1 MRIET
6 DVQAEWALGKIRGIR
21 AESKRITGVCEEAI
35 ASYEKRMKDAKDK
48 AHREEDFFVGLLADY
63 FFTRPDELLRKT
75 KAGNRKYALVSG
87 TIEWRKPTVD
97 YTYNDDVLAE
107 ELVQNGMSDF
117 VQVAQEPRWAEIK
130 KLLHHD
136 ENGVFIETCDEN
148 GEIRRVYLQSV
159 LAQGVPASIK
169 VSVKDGPAIM
179 EGEDDDGI
187 Q

>member
-21 AESKRITGVCEEAI
+21 AEAKRVMGVCVDAI
-35 ASYEKRMKDAKDK
+35 ASYEKRMKDVKEK
-48 AHREEDFFVGLLADY
+48 AWREEEFFTSMLADY
-63 FFTRPDELLRKT
+63 FSTRPDELLRKT

-87 TIEWRKPTVD
+87 AVEWRKPTVD

-107 ELVQNGMSDF
+107 ELAQKGMSDF

-136 ENGVFIETCDEN
+136 ENGVYIETCDEN
-148 GEIRRVYLQSV
+148 GEIHRVYLQGV
-159 LAQGVPASIK
+159 QAQEVPASIK
-169 VSVKDGPAIM
+169 VVVKDGPAIM

>member
-21 AESKRITGVCEEAI
+21 AEAERIIGVCEEAI

-48 AHREEDFFVGLLADY
+48 AQREEEFFASMLADY
-63 FFTRPDELLRKT
+63 FATRPDELLRKT
-75 KAGNRKYALVSG
+75 KTGNRKYALVSG
-87 TIEWRKPTVD
+87 AVEWRKPTVD
-97 YTYNDDVLAE
+97 YACNEDVLVG
-107 ELVQNGMSDF
+107 ELAQKGLWDF
-117 VQVAQEPRWAEIK
+117 VQATQKPRWAEIK

-136 ENGVFIETCDEN
+136 ETGVYIETCDEN
-148 GEIRRVYLQSV
+148 GEIHRVYLQGV
-159 LAQGVPASIK
+159 QAQEVPASIK

-187 Q
+187 

>member
-21 AESKRITGVCEEAI
+21 AEAKRIIGVCEEAI

-48 AHREEDFFVGLLADY
+48 AQREEEFFVSMLADY
-63 FFTRPDELLRKT
+63 FSTRPDELLRKT
-75 KAGNRKYALVSG
+75 KAGNRKYMLVSG
-87 TIEWRKPTVD
+87 DIEWRKPSVE
-97 YTYNDDVLAE
+97 YKHNDEILVGELA
-107 ELVQNGMSDF
+107 QNGMSDF
-117 VQVAQEPRWAEIK
+117 VQVTQEPRWAEIK
-130 KLLHHD
+130 KLLQHD
-136 ENGVFIETCDEN
+136 ETGTYLETCDEN
-148 GEIRRVYLQSV
+148 GEIHRLYLQGV
-159 LAQGVPASIK
+159 QAHEVPASIK

>member
-21 AESKRITGVCEEAI
+21 AEAKRISGVCEEAI

-87 TIEWRKPTVD
+87 AIEWRQPTIE
-97 YTYNDDVLAE
+97 YNCNDTLLVE

-117 VQVAQEPRWAEIK
+117 VQVTQKPRWAEIK
-130 KLLHHD
+130 KLLQYD
-136 ENGVFIETCDEN
+136 ETGTYLETCDEN
-148 GEIRRVYLQSV
+148 GEIHRVYLQGV
-159 LAQGVPASIK
+159 QAQKAPESIK

-179 EGEDDDGI
+179 EGEDDDGV
-187 Q
+187 

>member
-21 AESKRITGVCEEAI
+21 AEAKRIIGVCEEAI

-48 AHREEDFFVGLLADY
+48 AQREEGFFVGMLADY
-63 FFTRPDELLRKT
+63 FCTRPDELLRKT
-75 KAGNRKYALVSG
+75 KTGNRKYALVSG
-87 TIEWRKPTVD
+87 AIEWRQPTIE
-97 YTYNDDVLAE
+97 YNCNDTLLVE
-107 ELVQNGMSDF
+107 ELVQNGMYDF
-117 VQVAQEPRWAEIK
+117 VQVAQKPRWAEIK
-130 KLLHHD
+130 KLLRHD

-148 GEIRRVYLQSV
+148 GEIHRVYLQGV
-159 LAQGVPASIK
+159 QAQRVPASIK

>member
-21 AESKRITGVCEEAI
+21 AEAKRITGVCEEAI

-48 AHREEDFFVGLLADY
+48 AQREEEFFASMLADY
-63 FFTRPDELLRKT
+63 FSTRPDELLRKT
-75 KAGNRKYALVSG
+75 KTGNRKYALVSG
-87 TIEWRKPTVD
+87 DIEWRKPSVE
-97 YTYNDDVLAE
+97 YKHDDEILVGELA
-107 ELVQNGMSDF
+107 QNGMSDF

-136 ENGVFIETCDEN
+136 ETGVYIETCDEN
-148 GEIRRVYLQSV
+148 GEIHRVYLQGV
-159 LAQGVPASIK
+159 QAQKVPESIK